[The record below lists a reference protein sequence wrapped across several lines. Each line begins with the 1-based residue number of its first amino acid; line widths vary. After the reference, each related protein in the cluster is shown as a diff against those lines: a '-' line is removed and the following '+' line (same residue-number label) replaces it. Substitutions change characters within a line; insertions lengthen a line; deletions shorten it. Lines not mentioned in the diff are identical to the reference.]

1 MSYNKNRSPWKEFAF
16 MIHQIQRAIEP
27 EMTLNYAINH
37 WSYISKDLA
46 NPPRKRKL
54 QIEEFVGFW
63 GIT

>member
-1 MSYNKNRSPWKEFAF
+1 
-16 MIHQIQRAIEP
+16 
-27 EMTLNYAINH
+27 MTLNYAINH